1 MALLRE
7 HAEHLSDA
15 SLLAGMAA
23 SDRDACVAFIGRFER
38 AVYGLALSMLRDRE
52 LAQDVAQETFIRA
65 WRHAHAYDPR
75 RGALATWLLTITRN
89 LAIDLLRLRRVD
101 PIDPQHPT
109 SFGMLHTDSDPSD
122 LAVHEYDRQRVRA
135 AVAQLPIEQ
144 RQALLL
150 SVFRGC
156 TAKEISEL
164 EQIPLGTA
172 KTRIRAGLKKV
183 RALLDNEVDL
193 SDSL

>member
-1 MALLRE
+1 
-7 HAEHLSDA
+7 
-15 SLLAGMAA
+15 
-23 SDRDACVAFIGRFER
+23 
-38 AVYGLALSMLRDRE
+38 DRE

-75 RGALATWLLTITRN
+75 RGPLASWLLGITRN
-89 LAIDLLRLRRVD
+89 LAIDVLRMRRVE
-101 PIDPQHPT
+101 PIDPQHLA

-135 AVAQLPIEQ
+135 AVARLPIDQ
-144 RQALLL
+144 RRALLL

-156 TAKEISEL
+156 TAKEISQL

-172 KTRIRAGLKKV
+172 
-183 RALLDNEVDL
+183 
-193 SDSL
+193 